1 MTVAIPRQRRAPAAM
16 LLLIACALVMAV
28 AGATIY
34 ISAGLPF
41 VKGAPTPSLTASTAA
56 AAGEP
61 EGFRFREG
69 IAPLDAAEINASIP
83 DSSEPI
89 LPARPFSILSSAVG
103 GGNRL
108 AAVDCLTAAIYYEAA
123 TESLTGQRSVAQVV
137 LNRVRH
143 PAYPNSVCG
152 VVFQGSQ
159 RATGC
164 QFTFTCDGSLQRRP
178 SAAGWARARAVAT
191 AALSG
196 FVETAVGTATHY
208 HAVYVVPYWSSS
220 LTKLRT
226 IDSHI
231 FYRWTGSNGRPSA
244 FVDGYANSEIIPEGA
259 AARLSGFLLAGSA
272 SGEALD
278 ITPVGPIVD
287 APDLAALDTSGLKLR
302 SGGELSSAPATKIIA
317 SGGGLAVAAPELKSK
332 DAEPKLLESGARL
345 LD

>member
-1 MTVAIPRQRRAPAAM
+1 MTVAIPRQRRAPEAT
-16 LLLIACALVMAV
+16 LLLVACALVMAV
-28 AGATIY
+28 GGAAIY

-41 VKGAPTPSLTASTAA
+41 SGGARQPVNGPTVA

-69 IAPLDAAEINASIP
+69 IEPLDAAEINASIP
-83 DSSEPI
+83 ESSEPI
-89 LPARPFSILSSAVG
+89 LPARPFSIPSPAAG
-103 GGNRL
+103 GSNRL

-123 TESLTGQRSVAQVV
+123 TESITGQRAVAQVV

-178 SAAGWARARAVAT
+178 SAAGWARARTVAA

-226 IDSHI
+226 VDSHI
-231 FYRWTGSNGRPSA
+231 FYRWTGSNGRPGA
-244 FVDGYANSEIIPEGA
+244 FVDGYANSETIPEGA
-259 AARLSGFLLAGSA
+259 AARLAGFLLAGSA

-278 ITPVGPIVD
+278 MSAVGPNVE
-287 APDLAALDTSGLKLR
+287 ASGLAALDTSALKPR
-302 SGGELSSAPATKIIA
+302 SGGELSSAPPTKMIA
-317 SGGGLAVAAPELKSK
+317 SGGGLAVAVPELKSK
-332 DAEPKLLESGARL
+332 DTEPKLLDSGARL